1 MEHFERVKKDLII
14 YIMSKKIFLFFA
26 ALFCATSLWADCPFG
41 YSDTIPAPRY
51 LTNFQIHLGTPTLLS
66 FTDEFRNDRQL
77 DRAYHVYVYRRHIY
91 DREYGCK
98 FNRSGTGKYFYGNG
112 DDIANDAYHIDGS
125 YGGVQTI
132 DVNELVGACLEAGE
146 TEIIFIVSPHYLSE
160 DDVVMA
166 SMYRSYYLEAD
177 YHNNYDFINYGTCT
191 LPKLITFDVNTPSNV
206 VRYGDNIELN
216 CTVQAS
222 GKVRLSFLESD
233 ELNGDYRLIYDY
245 TLSAGEAGLGKTVTY
260 RKSFTDDDMPAVRYY
275 HVVARDANGQVIAE
289 ESATLQFK
297 YPLTINSG
305 TPTYYSPGE
314 TINLPKEQCGDYSV
328 RTVNN
333 VPVTLTDNGS
343 TWTLTMPACAVWL
356 TNKTAKYKVQ
366 FRDYDNSV
374 LKTED
379 VNCGNY
385 ATAPDISPSHP
396 GMSFAG
402 WDKDVNQPIY
412 GPTVFRATYTY
423 DGMEAVL
430 SVQGGAT
437 FITQGESVTFDM
449 YAKTSTEV
457 QATVYLQTAW
467 LDDENDELQW
477 STPSSYTAG
486 YTKAEAAAGT
496 TKTVE
501 RVVLPYG
508 SLNGGHRARYYR
520 LQMRLQGSSNYI
532 YSNIVRIDTYY
543 EVTVDNR
550 VGDLTAYVV
559 LPDGQAFFLYTDG
572 KIYARPQDMIYA
584 VDNDAVSCGLKFQ
597 LSPTAYA
604 VNSGDFWI
612 EMPADLGEAT
622 TLTVSREKHQVAF
635 YLEGEQVYNPGEYGP
650 QQVFCG
656 NAATPPDI
664 TAKVPDN
671 MLFRGWKARG
681 EYADDAYNN
690 VIQDMEFDALLEPNT
705 DGIEDIPVTLEKAR
719 KYMIDGQIYIALPDG
734 KVFDLR
740 GLRVR

>member
-1 MEHFERVKKDLII
+1 MEHFERLKKDLII

-26 ALFCATSLWADCPFG
+26 ALFAATSLWADCPFG

-91 DREYGCK
+91 DREDGCK
-98 FNRSGTGKYFYGNG
+98 FHVNGTGKYFYGNG

-132 DVNELVGACLEAGE
+132 NVNDLVAACLEADE

-233 ELNGDYRLIYDY
+233 TPNGDQRLIYDY
-245 TLSAGEAGLGKTVTY
+245 TLSAGEAGQGKTVTY
-260 RKSFTDDDMPAVRYY
+260 RKSFTDDGMPSVRYY
-275 HVVARDANGQVIAE
+275 QVVARDADGHIIAE
-289 ESATLQFK
+289 ESTSLQFK
-297 YPLTINSG
+297 YSLVVNSG
-305 TPTYYSPGE
+305 TPQYYSPGE
-314 TINLPKEQCGDYSV
+314 LVSVPKTQCDNYTV
-328 RTVNN
+328 RTVND
-333 VPVTLTDNGS
+333 VPVNLTDNGS
-343 TWTLTMPACAVWL
+343 HVTFTMPACAIWL
-356 TNKTAKYKVQ
+356 NSNPAQYKVQ
-366 FRDYDNSV
+366 FRDYDNTV
-374 LKTED
+374 LKKED
-379 VNCGNY
+379 VSCGSY
-385 ATAPDISPSHP
+385 ATAPSAPSHS
-396 GMSFAG
+396 GMTFAG

-437 FITQGESVTFDM
+437 YVVQGESVTFDM
-449 YAKTSTEV
+449 YAKSTDV
-457 QATVYLQTAW
+457 QTAVYLQTAW
-467 LDDENDELQW
+467 LDDENDELEW
-477 STPSSYTAG
+477 STPGSYTAI

-496 TKTVE
+496 TRTKEV
-501 RVVLPYG
+501 VVLPYG

-520 LQMRLQGSSNYI
+520 LQMRLQGSNNYV

-543 EVTVDNR
+543 EVVVNTTLTNLMAYVSRQD
-550 VGDLTAYVV
+550 GTTAY
-559 LPDGQAFFLYTDG
+559 YENG
-572 KIYARPQDMIYA
+572 KIYTRPQERIFA
-584 VDNDAVSCGLKFQ
+584 IDNDAVECGLKFQ

-622 TLTVSREKHQVAF
+622 TLTISREKHQVAF

-690 VIQDMEFDALLEPNT
+690 VIRDMEFDALLEPNT

-719 KYMIDGQIYIALPDG
+719 KYLIDGQIYIALPDG
-734 KVFDLR
+734 KVYNIR
-740 GLRVR
+740 GFRVR